1 MHALRRVAS
10 SSLPRR
16 CVSALIFTLL
26 LFGCSRPADPEPQA
40 ATETASAA
48 ENEGPDET
56 EIALTQ
62 KLEERRKAVGGK
74 VQRLAPD
81 KPVTKARTPSA
92 GEQHCFQ
99 CEGLGTLPCT
109 VPKCRDGFLPCTGPC
124 LKRHEG
130 TWVPDTKHGGMAR
143 AVKTPDRRTWFVP
156 EGHAGEVWV
165 FEGGTLVSKG
175 NCPTCGGRRTL
186 DCQPCGRT
194 GRLECE
200 SCEGTGVV
208 PGEWKEAD
216 NPWFNRQPDVVR
228 LKDGRAFLG
237 REAGGDDVVILWKTR
252 AGEII
257 TVAREEVAQ
266 WPKK

>member
-1 MHALRRVAS
+1 MRALRRVAFS
-10 SSLPRR
+10 ALPRR
-16 CVSALIFTLL
+16 FVFALSFSLL
-26 LFGCSRPADPEPQA
+26 LYGCSRPAEPEPQA
-40 ATETASAA
+40 ATETASAV
-48 ENEGPDET
+48 EDEGPDET

-81 KPVTKARTPSA
+81 KPVTKVRLPSA
-92 GEQHCFQ
+92 AEQRCFQ
-99 CEGLGTLPCT
+99 CVGVGTTPCT
-109 VPKCRDGFLPCTGPC
+109 VPKCRDGFLPCGGPC

-130 TWVPDTKHGGMAR
+130 TWVPDSKHGGMAR
-143 AVKTPDRRTWFVP
+143 AVKTPDRHTWFIP

-165 FEGGTLVSKG
+165 FEGGKLVSKG

-186 DCQPCGRT
+186 DCQLCGRT

-208 PGEWKEAD
+208 PGEWKADD

-237 REAGGDDVVILWKTR
+237 REAGGDDVVTLWKTR

-257 TVAREEVAQ
+257 SVARDEVTQ